1 MAKFNDVDI
10 KEQFTVTCKKCGSKD
25 VEIKAFEMKDL
36 GVRAFI
42 ECSNCPNEVLD
53 ESWVD

>member
-42 ECSNCPNEVLD
+42 ECLNCPNEVLD